1 MEESPSK
8 ARAINKAQ
16 QTCSTNIT
24 NILQTLKND
33 GLHTIPD
40 IVIREWRS
48 PLPASIQDLVQ
59 RIAFLYTLLEN
70 WKVSIATTYN
80 PLMTAMGYEYM
91 GHDYGWSEPHL
102 RRELPT
108 GSDSPWSSTYS
119 SHHNIHKD
127 AVKAKATYDLYKLL
141 LCHTASLHHTT
152 KEFRRSMSLFSGPTT
167 QWIIPCNIAQ
177 PPHDKPP
184 PVLNYL
190 APPGT
195 ECLHCHMKHHEEHR
209 CYTKDPRNMYRY
221 PPNAGWPNGKIPSW
235 YLRMYNGPDKSV
247 HTVMGGNSHLPPGPW
262 IPVNRTSPTTQ
273 TTASPMDSPINDHPP
288 PPYPHPLSTTL
299 SGLRSCASTSLNDQH
314 NDMFLHELLYSGT
327 LQ

>member
-91 GHDYGWSEPHL
+91 GHDYGWSEAPVYQKDL
-102 RRELPT
+102 STRKNFGQLDLPP
-108 GSDSPWSSTYS
+108 GSDSPRSSNLRRKL
-119 SHHNIHKD
+119 HRD
-127 AVKAKATYDLYKLL
+127 ADQAKATYDLYKLL

-152 KEFRRSMSLFSGPTT
+152 TEFRRAMSLLSGPTT
-167 QWIIPCNIAQ
+167 QWIIPCNI
-177 PPHDKPP
+177 
-184 PVLNYL
+184 
-190 APPGT
+190 
-195 ECLHCHMKHHEEHR
+195 
-209 CYTKDPRNMYRY
+209 
-221 PPNAGWPNGKIPSW
+221 S
-235 YLRMYNGPDKSV
+235 
-247 HTVMGGNSHLPPGPW
+247 
-262 IPVNRTSPTTQ
+262 TSSRQ
-273 TTASPMDSPINDHPP
+273 TTSSAELPSTPRDRVSSL
-288 PPYPHPLSTTL
+288 PYETPRRTQVLHQGPSEYVPLP
-299 SGLRSCASTSLNDQH
+299 AEFWMAQW
-314 NDMFLHELLYSGT
+314 
-327 LQ
+327 

>member
-8 ARAINKAQ
+8 NRAINKAQ

-40 IVIREWRS
+40 IIIREWSSTSAPPIR
-48 PLPASIQDLVQ
+48 DLVQ
-59 RIAFLYTLLEN
+59 RIAFLYNLLEN

-80 PLMTAMGYEYM
+80 PLMKAMGYEYM
-91 GHDYGWSEPHL
+91 GHDYGWSEAPVYQQDL
-102 RRELPT
+102 STRKNFGQYDLPT

-119 SHHNIHKD
+119 SHHKLHKD
-127 AVKAKATYDLYKLL
+127 AVQAKATYDLYKLL

-152 KEFRRSMSLFSGPTT
+152 TEFRRAMSLLPGPTT

-195 ECLHCHMKHHEEHR
+195 LCLHCNKSFHEEHR
-209 CYTKDPRNMYRY
+209 CYAKTPRNLYR
-221 PPNAGWPNGKIPSW
+221 
-235 YLRMYNGPDKSV
+235 
-247 HTVMGGNSHLPPGPW
+247 H
-262 IPVNRTSPTTQ
+262 PVQDAT
-273 TTASPMDSPINDHPP
+273 
-288 PPYPHPLSTTL
+288 
-299 SGLRSCASTSLNDQH
+299 
-314 NDMFLHELLYSGT
+314 
-327 LQ
+327 